1 MTPQDFLAAV
11 LPSSGNGLYC
21 AVELTKRNEHAFAD
35 TIAEL
40 VPNIDRWYADS
51 CDVYFALSTF
61 DKSERKA
68 EAAQSIKAFFIDMD
82 GYTTKKDAGFA
93 LAAFMAKTSMDKL
106 GQPYIVS
113 SGGGLHVYWAL
124 TEAIPVSIWKP
135 VAENFKRL
143 CKQENLNIDMT
154 VTADA
159 ARILRVPGTTNFKKK
174 YGTPRPVK
182 LLNSGDTLFFDD
194 FKSWIERH
202 IKEEFKAPELTLPG
216 KRPERKTQSSVKLI
230 ENSKSLFAPIIERCK
245 QVEHYIKNAADDGME
260 PIWRGILS
268 WTKVCTDG
276 EEHALSLSAMHP
288 YSEDRMRQKLAEIKG
303 PYACVKMDSENPG
316 ICGTCP
322 HFGKITNP
330 LVLGRTLA
338 TDNTAKVIPLKPVE
352 EFDEEK
358 EYGADLAEN
367 APDETDEDP
376 GPVVV
381 RPEPPRGYS
390 YGDNGGVYCEREETD
405 AEGKKRVRHVEL
417 VPYDLFVV
425 DLLKLENEHMVHM
438 AAIRSAGV
446 KTLTFP
452 QKAAVS
458 KDETLKNL
466 ATHNILAS
474 YGAGNDKNLFDYVR
488 ACVNEA
494 SVNKKPIE
502 VPLQCGWQDD
512 NSFVYNYRVFT
523 KDGRETTIPMPGLEN
538 INRNTNNKGNLDEWR
553 EVWNLFIKRK
563 MNTLLAV
570 ALDSFGCPLMRFTEF
585 EGFTWALSSNASG
598 TGKSLTLSA
607 KAGVWGHPIRYRTGK
622 GTSPVAMQ
630 QRAGLLKSLPL
641 LIDEITATQR
651 KDMEWAPTFI
661 FDFAESQGKERMEAN
676 ANKERVNNSNWVAT
690 CTLTSNEVLTDYMAG
705 ARKFSSNGELFRV
718 LEYNP
723 TQRLT
728 WEPEDRII
736 LKKLKRNYGVA
747 GEAWIRWLV
756 SNQDVAEKMVQKVGA
771 KLMQTMNFADDER
784 YWHAGCTTVVA
795 ASILLGNKYAGIL
808 DVPVDAIIEALHD
821 LVKKARNVISSNVK
835 TAEDVLSSY
844 TGDNYGSFI
853 VIKKNEG
860 RLLSAWGSGDTI
872 DKSLTRSKVR
882 GRVEHEIIANGNVEY
897 YIEEQ
902 LLKQHCIAMS
912 FSYADFK
919 AQISKTYTVKHVKKD
934 MLAKTNGPSMRVN
947 VLHITMRIED
957 VEELQLGE
965 LKAG

>member
-40 VPNIDRWYADS
+40 LPDIDRWHADS

-61 DKSERKA
+61 DRPERKA
-68 EAAQSIKAFFIDMD
+68 EAAQTIKSFFIDMD
-82 GYTTKKDAGFA
+82 GYASKKEAGFA
-93 LAAFMAKTSMDKL
+93 LADFVAKTSMDKL
-106 GQPYIVS
+106 GRPYIVG

-124 TEAIPVSIWKP
+124 TEAVPVSIWKP

-154 VTADA
+154 VSADA

-182 LLNSGDTLFFDD
+182 LLNSGDTFSFNV
-194 FKSWIERH
+194 FKEWVERH
-202 IKEEFKAPELTLPG
+202 IKEEFKAPEFSLPG
-216 KRPERKTQSSVKLI
+216 KRPERKTQSAVKII
-230 ENSKSLFAPIIERCK
+230 ENSKTVFAPIIERCK
-245 QVEHYIKNAADDGME
+245 QVQHYIANASDDGME

-276 EEHALSLSAMHP
+276 EEHALNLSAMHP
-288 YSEDRMRQKLAEIKG
+288 YSKDRMRQKLADIKG

-316 ICGTCP
+316 VCSTCS

-330 LVLGRTLA
+330 LILGRTLT

-358 EYGADLAEN
+358 EYGADLEEN
-367 APDETDEDP
+367 VSDETDEYQN
-376 GPVVV
+376 PVVV
-381 RPEPPRGYS
+381 RPEPPRGYN

-405 AEGKKRVRHVEL
+405 ADGKKNIRHIEL

-438 AAIRSAGV
+438 AAVRKEKV
-446 KTLTFP
+446 ETLTFP

-458 KDETLKNL
+458 KDDTLKNL
-466 ATHNILAS
+466 AMHNILAS
-474 YGAGNDKNLFDYVR
+474 YGSGNDKNLYDYVR

-512 NSFVYNYRVFT
+512 GSFVYNYRVFT

-538 INRNTNNKGNLDEWR
+538 INRNTNGKGNLDEWR

-641 LIDEITATQR
+641 LIDEITSTQR

-728 WEPEDRII
+728 WDPEDRII

-747 GEAWIRWLV
+747 GEAWVRWLV
-756 SNQDVAEKMVQKVGA
+756 KNQDIAEKIVQKVGA
-771 KLMQTMNFADDER
+771 KLMQKMNFADDER

-808 DVPVDAIIEALHD
+808 DVPVDSIIEALHA
-821 LVKKARNVISSNVK
+821 LVQKARGVIASNVK

-844 TGDNYGSFI
+844 TGDNYGNFI

-882 GRVEHEIIANGNVEY
+882 GRVEHEIIAMGNVEY

-912 FSYADFK
+912 FSYSDFK
-919 AQISKTYTVKHVKKD
+919 EQISKQYTVKHVKKD

-947 VLHITMRIED
+947 VLHITMRNED

-965 LKAG
+965 LKTG